1 MLKSK
6 IQKNVTHGT
15 FGKKK
20 FSKERHAHIFFLFSD
35 VGSNPARITLATNYK
50 QRHVDKSL
58 FWSFHKS
65 DF

>member
-35 VGSNPARITLATNYK
+35 LLYFCPSNETEVR
-50 QRHVDKSL
+50 
-58 FWSFHKS
+58 
-65 DF
+65 